1 MRCKF
6 QHQHPPDE
14 VEVATGNPS
23 NQPRPFHCRQCREAN
38 KRHKIQQWWKKM
50 TVAAAVAQGREAC
63 TVCFG
68 VRES

>member
-23 NQPRPFHCRQCREAN
+23 NQLRPFHCRQCREAN
-38 KRHKIQQWWKKM
+38 KRHKIPQW
-50 TVAAAVAQGREAC
+50 
-63 TVCFG
+63 
-68 VRES
+68 